1 MHFKT
6 LYKVIILLSFVIFA
20 TCIAF
25 LVYILGEKAYIDW
38 LKADTNK
45 AWGWGFIVGL
55 ILFYVLPLCLLIS
68 SFLFLKKTILF
79 WIPYIILLI
88 YAIDESFIGSW
99 THPLRGTLLLLLSI
113 NAGYLS
119 SYICLYF
126 YLKKNNKKK
135 SIDL

>member
-1 MHFKT
+1 MHSKT
-6 LYKVIILLSFVIFA
+6 LRKIVILLSFIILA
-20 TCIAF
+20 TYIAL
-25 LVYILGEKAYIDW
+25 LVYILGEKAYINW

-45 AWGWGFIVGL
+45 AWGWGFIVRL
-55 ILFYVLPLCLLIS
+55 ILFYALPLCLLIS
-68 SFLFLKKTILF
+68 SFLFLKKRIFF

-99 THPLRGTLLLLLSI
+99 THPLRGTLLLLSI

-119 SYICLYF
+119 SYTCLYF
-126 YLKKNNKKK
+126 YRKKNNKKK

>member
-6 LYKVIILLSFVIFA
+6 LCKVIILLSFVIFA

-55 ILFYVLPLCLLIS
+55 ILFYALPLCLLIS
-68 SFLFLKKTILF
+68 SFLFLKKRIFF

-99 THPLRGTLLLLLSI
+99 THPLRGTLLLLSI

>member
-6 LYKVIILLSFVIFA
+6 LRKIVILLSFIILA
-20 TCIAF
+20 TYIVL
-25 LVYILGEKAYIDW
+25 LVYILGEKAYINW

-45 AWGWGFIVGL
+45 AWGWGFTVGL
-55 ILFYVLPLCLLIS
+55 ILFYALPLCLLIS

-99 THPLRGTLLLLLSI
+99 THPLRGTLLLLSI

-126 YLKKNNKKK
+126 YQKKNSKKK
-135 SIDL
+135 RD

>member
-6 LYKVIILLSFVIFA
+6 LRKIVILLSFIILA
-20 TCIAF
+20 TYIAL

-55 ILFYVLPLCLLIS
+55 ILFYALPLCLLIS
-68 SFLFLKKTILF
+68 SFLFFKKRIFF

-99 THPLRGTLLLLLSI
+99 THPLRGTLLLLSI

>member
-55 ILFYVLPLCLLIS
+55 ILFYALPLCLLIS

-88 YAIDESFIGSW
+88 YAIDESFIGSCPPFTW
-99 THPLRGTLLLLLSI
+99 NFIIIIHECWVFIFIRLS
-113 NAGYLS
+113 LS
-119 SYICLYF
+119 LSEE
-126 YLKKNNKKK
+126 K
-135 SIDL
+135 

>member
-6 LYKVIILLSFVIFA
+6 LRKIVILLSFIILA
-20 TCIAF
+20 TYIAL
-25 LVYILGEKAYIDW
+25 LVYILGEKAYINW
-38 LKADTNK
+38 LKADINK
-45 AWGWGFIVGL
+45 AWGWGFTVGL
-55 ILFYVLPLCLLIS
+55 ILFYALPLCLLIS

-99 THPLRGTLLLLLSI
+99 THPLRGTLLLLSI

-126 YLKKNNKKK
+126 YQKKNSKKK
-135 SIDL
+135 RD

>member
-6 LYKVIILLSFVIFA
+6 LCKVIILLSFVIFA

-25 LVYILGEKAYIDW
+25 LVYILGEKAYIDG
-38 LKADTNK
+38 LQADTNK

-55 ILFYVLPLCLLIS
+55 ILFYALPLCLLIS

-79 WIPYIILLI
+79 WIPYIILFI

-99 THPLRGTLLLLLSI
+99 THPLRGTLLLLSI